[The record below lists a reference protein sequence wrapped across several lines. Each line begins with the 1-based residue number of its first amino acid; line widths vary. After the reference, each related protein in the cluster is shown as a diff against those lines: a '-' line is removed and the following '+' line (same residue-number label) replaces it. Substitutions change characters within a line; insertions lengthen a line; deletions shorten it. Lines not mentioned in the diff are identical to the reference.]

1 MTGTS
6 QGRKRTK
13 ANRETAIASLQ
24 SRVEVIFQR
33 VNDLCGGRLGILKDA
48 IDSFN
53 EARGSEAS
61 AGMAYYAIF
70 SLFPLLLALVA
81 VGSLVLDRQQIMAQV
96 ISLVSQVF
104 PISRGVIKENL
115 QQVVRLRGAVGLIGL
130 AGAFWSA
137 TNVFT
142 VLSRNINRAWTDAEP
157 RNLLESRLVAL
168 AMVGVLVLLLGL
180 SVASTAA
187 FNILSRLQ
195 VPLGGG
201 VSIYQTPLWTIG
213 SALVPWLFVFLLF
226 LSLYRWV
233 PNEHV
238 PWSAA
243 FWTALVVAAA
253 WQIGARAFAW
263 YVGSGLAR
271 YQLVYG
277 SLGAIVALMAWIY
290 LGSWLTFFG
299 AHLGAALTRY
309 QETGAEGHG

>member
-1 MTGTS
+1 MTDTS
-6 QGRKRTK
+6 HGRRRTK
-13 ANRETAIASLQ
+13 ANRHSAIPSLQ
-24 SRVEVIFQR
+24 GRVVAIFQR
-33 VNDLCGGRLGILKDA
+33 MNELSRGRLGIVKDA
-48 IDSFN
+48 IDSFS
-53 EARGSEAS
+53 EARGSEAA

-81 VGSLVLDRQQIMAQV
+81 IGSLVLDRQQIMDQV

-104 PISRGVIKENL
+104 PTSRGLIKENL
-115 QQVVRLRGAVGLIGL
+115 QQVVQLRGAVGLISL
-130 AGAFWSA
+130 VGAVWSA
-137 TNVFT
+137 TGVFT
-142 VLSRNINRAWTDAEP
+142 VLSRNINRAWTDAKP

-168 AMVGVLVLLLGL
+168 GMVSILLLLLGL
-180 SVASTAA
+180 SVVSTAA
-187 FNILSRLQ
+187 SNVLSQLQ

-213 SALVPWLFVFLLF
+213 STLVPSLFVFLLF

-243 FWTALVVAAA
+243 FWAALIVAAA

-299 AHLGAALTRY
+299 AHLGAALARY
-309 QETGAEGHG
+309 QKGGAKGHG

>member
-1 MTGTS
+1 MTGMPH
-6 QGRKRTK
+6 RKEQMK
-13 ANRETAIASLQ
+13 ANGETAIASLQ
-24 SRVEVIFQR
+24 GRVEVIIQR
-33 VNDLCGGRLGILKDA
+33 VDDLSRGRLGIVKDA
-48 IDSFN
+48 IDSFS
-53 EARGSEAS
+53 EARGSEAA

-81 VGSLVLDRQQIMAQV
+81 IGSLVLDKQRIMDQV

-104 PISRGVIKENL
+104 PISRGLIKENL
-115 QQVVRLRGAVGLIGL
+115 QQVVQLRSAVGLISL
-130 AGAFWSA
+130 VGAFWSA
-137 TNVFT
+137 TGVFT

-180 SVASTAA
+180 TVASTAA
-187 FNILSRLQ
+187 FNVLSQLQ

-213 SALVPWLFVFLLF
+213 STLVPWLFVFLLF

-243 FWTALVVAAA
+243 FWAALVVAAV

-299 AHLGAALTRY
+299 AHLGAALTRH
-309 QETGAEGHG
+309 QET

>member
-1 MTGTS
+1 MTGLS
-6 QGRKRTK
+6 HRKKRTK
-13 ANRETAIASLQ
+13 ANGETAIASLQ
-24 SRVEVIFQR
+24 DRVEATFQR
-33 VNDLCGGRLGILKDA
+33 VNDLSGGRLSIVKDA
-48 IDSFN
+48 VDSFN
-53 EARGSEAS
+53 EARGSEAA

-70 SLFPLLLALVA
+70 SLFPLSLTLVA
-81 VGSLVLDRQQIMAQV
+81 IGSLVLDKQQIMAQV
-96 ISLVSQVF
+96 ISLVSQAF
-104 PISRGVIKENL
+104 PVARGLIKQNL
-115 QQVVRLRGAVGLIGL
+115 QQVIQLRGAVGLIGL
-130 AGAFWSA
+130 VGAIWSA
-137 TNVFT
+137 TGVFT
-142 VLSRNINRAWTDAEP
+142 VLNRNINRAWTDAEP
-157 RNLLESRLVAL
+157 RDLLESRLVAL

-187 FNILSRLQ
+187 FNLLAQLQ
-195 VPLGGG
+195 VPLGGR

-213 SALVPWLFVFLLF
+213 STLVPSLFVFSLF

-243 FWTALVVAAA
+243 FWAALVVAAA

-263 YVGSGLAR
+263 YVGSGWAR

-299 AHLGAALTRY
+299 AHLGAALARY
-309 QETGAEGHG
+309 QEPGAKGYG

>member
-1 MTGTS
+1 MTGMP
-6 QGRKRTK
+6 QRKERTK
-13 ANRETAIASLQ
+13 ANDETALASLQ
-24 SRVEVIFQR
+24 GRVEVTFQR
-33 VNDLCGGRLGILKDA
+33 VNDLSAGRLGIVKDA
-48 IDSFN
+48 IDSFS
-53 EARGSEAS
+53 EARGSEAA
-61 AGMAYYAIF
+61 AGMAYYAVF

-81 VGSLVLDRQQIMAQV
+81 IGSLVLDRQQIMDQV
-96 ISLVSQVF
+96 ISLVSQAF
-104 PISRGVIKENL
+104 PVGRGLIEQNL
-115 QQVVRLRGAVGLIGL
+115 QQVIQLRGAVGLISL
-130 AGAFWSA
+130 VGAVWSA
-137 TNVFT
+137 TGVFT

-168 AMVGVLVLLLGL
+168 GMVSVLVFLLGL
-180 SVASTAA
+180 SMASTAA
-187 FNILSRLQ
+187 FNVLSQLQ

-213 SALVPWLFVFLLF
+213 STLVPWLFVFLLF

-243 FWTALVVAAA
+243 FWAALVVAAA

-299 AHLGAALTRY
+299 AHLGAALTRH
-309 QETGAEGHG
+309 QETGAEGPV

>member
-1 MTGTS
+1 MTGMP
-6 QGRKRTK
+6 QRKERTK
-13 ANRETAIASLQ
+13 ANDETALASLQ
-24 SRVEVIFQR
+24 GRVEMTFQR
-33 VNDLCGGRLGILKDA
+33 VNDLSAGRLGIVKDA
-48 IDSFN
+48 IDSFSK
-53 EARGSEAS
+53 ARGSEAA
-61 AGMAYYAIF
+61 AGMAYYAVF

-81 VGSLVLDRQQIMAQV
+81 IGSLVLDRQQIMDQV
-96 ISLVSQVF
+96 ISLVSQAF
-104 PISRGVIKENL
+104 PIGRDLIKQNL
-115 QQVVRLRGAVGLIGL
+115 QQVIKLRSAVGLISL
-130 AGAFWSA
+130 VGAFWSA
-137 TNVFT
+137 TGVFT

-187 FNILSRLQ
+187 FNVLSQLQ

-213 SALVPWLFVFLLF
+213 STLVPWLFVFLLF

-243 FWTALVVAAA
+243 FWAALVVAAA

-299 AHLGAALTRY
+299 AHLGAALTRH
-309 QETGAEGHG
+309 QETRAESHG